1 MRYYPNDLSGF
12 ERIMR
17 GSDHAE
23 LRALAAIVEHG
34 TFVRAAA
41 HLGMSA
47 SSLSQTIRE
56 LEERLG
62 VRLLNRT
69 TRSVAPSEAGARL
82 LARLLPA
89 LADLD
94 AAVADIAALRA
105 TPSGLFRI
113 NAPRIAA
120 VHHLP
125 PPLTP
130 FLQASPDITPH
141 LVVEDRLEIGSASCR
156 ERVWQSV

>member
-94 AAVADIAALRA
+94 AAVADTAAMRD
-105 TPSGLFRI
+105 TPSGLLRN
-113 NAPRIAA
+113 NAPSSAA
-120 VHHLP
+120 VPHLA
-125 PPLTP
+125 PLVGT
-130 FLQASPDITPH
+130 LLHAYTPH
-141 LVVEDRLEIGSASCR
+141 TPNPAVEDGMVCMVA
-156 ERVWQSV
+156 

>member
-1 MRYYPNDLSGF
+1 
-12 ERIMR
+12 
-17 GSDHAE
+17 
-23 LRALAAIVEHG
+23 
-34 TFVRAAA
+34 
-41 HLGMSA
+41 MSA

-94 AAVADIAALRA
+94 AAVADIAALRD
-105 TPSGLFRI
+105 TPSGLLRI

-120 VHHLP
+120 VHHLA
-125 PPLTP
+125 PLIGP
-130 FLQASPDITPH
+130 FLDRKR
-141 LVVEDRLEIGSASCR
+141 VVLGKGVSV
-156 ERVWQSV
+156 RVDLGVRRSLKKKK

>member
-69 TRSVAPSEAGARL
+69 TRSVRSEEHTSELQSLMRISY
-82 LARLLPA
+82 
-89 LADLD
+89 
-94 AAVADIAALRA
+94 AVFCLKKK
-105 TPSGLFRI
+105 TTH
-113 NAPRIAA
+113 N
-120 VHHLP
+120 
-125 PPLTP
+125 
-130 FLQASPDITPH
+130 Q
-141 LVVEDRLEIGSASCR
+141 
-156 ERVWQSV
+156 